1 MCVGREYLM
10 VGLWSVQMDKCLD
23 AKKSRLFLDGFK
35 YIRGRN
41 PKKNVSCI
49 TSENSEAACI
59 LRASD
64 CIEIMMFVE

>member
-1 MCVGREYLM
+1 
-10 VGLWSVQMDKCLD
+10 MDKCLD